1 MLAWLAADAT
11 GTDRWIQF
19 SDTVGMPLTDIIA
32 KGLPVLCV
40 ETIDGEEPTC
50 DYVSAPPGCMGMT
63 ITNATKVPGRLVI
76 YRQLQGTDSL
86 IYDSGDYEN
95 NVSGMTIKIRGNTSA
110 YADKKPYKIKLQH
123 KCDLLMRG
131 DDNKYKDKDWLL
143 LKDPY
148 LLTLAGFTISQML
161 GMTWTP
167 AHAYVNV
174 VINGEYRGVYLLCE
188 SVKRNPDCRIDVDK
202 ATGYIFECDPYW
214 WNEDVYVSSITSP
227 SYNFTFKYPDSD
239 DVLPEQQDYLQR
251 VVAAYERSLSASD
264 YPDLIDVPSWA
275 RWCLAHDVCGTKDSG
290 GANRYYSKRDS
301 TDSSR
306 VEMPVLWDF
315 DMAERTSSD
324 WSWCHT
330 EHFAKLFSN
339 ANRAFVDEYVWQW
352 RRVRG
357 SLEDDMYSA
366 MTDFRRSDQGKALE
380 SSYDLEAMRW
390 GGYSPSL
397 LSQVY
402 VHIRWCASRRAWLDD
417 AIDALNPVGDVN
429 VDGKVEIQ
437 DVTLLIDMLLGSGGP
452 VYHAADVNGDGTAS
466 IADVSMLIDLLLSQ
480 G

>member
-110 YADKKPYKIKLQH
+110 YADKKPYKIKLQR

-161 GMTWTP
+161 GMT
-167 AHAYVNV
+167 
-174 VINGEYRGVYLLCE
+174 
-188 SVKRNPDCRIDVDK
+188 
-202 ATGYIFECDPYW
+202 
-214 WNEDVYVSSITSP
+214 
-227 SYNFTFKYPDSD
+227 
-239 DVLPEQQDYLQR
+239 
-251 VVAAYERSLSASD
+251 
-264 YPDLIDVPSWA
+264 
-275 RWCLAHDVCGTKDSG
+275 
-290 GANRYYSKRDS
+290 
-301 TDSSR
+301 
-306 VEMPVLWDF
+306 
-315 DMAERTSSD
+315 
-324 WSWCHT
+324 
-330 EHFAKLFSN
+330 
-339 ANRAFVDEYVWQW
+339 
-352 RRVRG
+352 
-357 SLEDDMYSA
+357 
-366 MTDFRRSDQGKALE
+366 
-380 SSYDLEAMRW
+380 
-390 GGYSPSL
+390 
-397 LSQVY
+397 
-402 VHIRWCASRRAWLDD
+402 
-417 AIDALNPVGDVN
+417 
-429 VDGKVEIQ
+429 
-437 DVTLLIDMLLGSGGP
+437 
-452 VYHAADVNGDGTAS
+452 
-466 IADVSMLIDLLLSQ
+466 
-480 G
+480 